1 VVGTAMHAKTSSYQ
15 RRLQRVA
22 LLFIS
27 PVILY
32 TVIFRFAPMFA
43 SLYLSFT
50 RYNVLQPAVWVG
62 LQNYVRIFQSDLF
75 WTALRNTA
83 LYSIEVLPL
92 NIAVSFGLALLV
104 NQKVRGVAF
113 FRTLFYL
120 PVVTSIVAVSMIWMW
135 LYDYN
140 LGLINLLL
148 EYVGLGPFDWL
159 GDPRLAL
166 HSLVIMRVWKG
177 VGWNMV
183 IYLAALQEIP
193 AELYE
198 AASIDGANSW
208 QRMLKVTWPLL
219 RPVTFYITVM
229 GIISTFQTFGEI
241 YAMTKGGPLNSTT
254 TVGYLIYQ
262 QAFDQF
268 QMGQASATSFVLLGI
283 ILALTVVNNK
293 VSGSRAEA

>member
-1 VVGTAMHAKTSSYQ
+1 MDGAAKHH
-15 RRLQRVA
+15 V
-22 LLFIS
+22 
-27 PVILY
+27 
-32 TVIFRFAPMFA
+32 
-43 SLYLSFT
+43 
-50 RYNVLQPAVWVG
+50 
-62 LQNYVRIFQSDLF
+62 
-75 WTALRNTA
+75 
-83 LYSIEVLPL
+83 LYSLEVLPL
-92 NIAVSFGLALLV
+92 NIAISFGLALLV

-140 LGLINLLL
+140 LGLFNLLL

-159 GDPRLAL
+159 EIRRGPHSFAGHHEGVEGRRVEHGDLPGGFAGD
-166 HSLVIMRVWKG
+166 S
-177 VGWNMV
+177 
-183 IYLAALQEIP
+183 Q
-193 AELYE
+193 ELYE

-208 QRMLKVTWPLL
+208 QRMLRITWPLL

-283 ILALTVVNNK
+283 ILALTVVNNR
-293 VSGSRAEA
+293 VSGARAEA